1 MIQAILNGIFTLVNS
16 SISLVLT
23 PIDALFSN
31 LFPDLSYYV
40 GIVDNFLFTTL
51 PPYVN
56 WFINLFPPIF
66 KSLFGLY
73 LTFLLSLGAVII
85 SVHTYV
91 YVYRLIQKIKWW

>member
-1 MIQAILNGIFTLVNS
+1 MIQAILNGVFSLVNS
-16 SISLVLT
+16 AISMVLT
-23 PIDALFSN
+23 PIDSLFSH
-31 LFPDLSYYV
+31 LFPDISNYIS
-40 GIVDNFLFTTL
+40 IVNNFFTSTL

-56 WFINLFPPIF
+56 WFVNLFPPTF

-73 LTFLLSLGAVII
+73 LTFLLSLGVVII